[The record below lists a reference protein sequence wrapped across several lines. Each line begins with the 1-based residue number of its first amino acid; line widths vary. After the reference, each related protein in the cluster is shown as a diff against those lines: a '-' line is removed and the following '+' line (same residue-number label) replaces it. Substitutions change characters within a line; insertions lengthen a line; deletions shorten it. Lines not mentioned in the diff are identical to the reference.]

1 MSFIIIEIFF
11 FFKNLLRD
19 LEFKPFLHQNLIG
32 AFDLMI
38 KINNH
43 EGQHKLNFYVIYPK
57 KKRNEYM
64 AYAFYNN

>member
-1 MSFIIIEIFF
+1 MAYVFYYNWNIL

-38 KINNH
+38 KINHH
-43 EGQHKLNFYVIYPK
+43 ERHHKLNFYVIYPK
-57 KKRNEYM
+57 KKKERVHGICLL
-64 AYAFYNN
+64 